1 MKRFLVVFG
10 LVALSVAAV
19 GVAWYARHRAVTPP
33 ATPAASQTQLLL
45 SVPYFSQYAAH
56 LSPDDPVWARIQ
68 AVAIPITYQVLMI
81 PWGKSDK
88 GPMQVR
94 AFHNGKTIS
103 FRLEWND
110 STEDRGGPRVEDLAD
125 AAAMMFSLQAEQT
138 SSLMMGFLG
147 RVNIWHWKANW
158 DQDVWAKAKDAPGY
172 ADFYPFENDPT
183 FYPALAAGNL
193 RAAQSRA
200 TAVEDIVSEGPG
212 SITAKQRQVVR
223 GRGLWHQGRWRVVL
237 QRELVTREADDFHFV
252 PGQKARIAFA
262 AWDGSHGEKGSRKSI
277 SEWVWLELHLPSN
290 TVDAETFRP
299 SPKEGP

>member
-1 MKRFLVVFG
+1 MKRFLVVLG

-33 ATPAASQTQLLL
+33 ATPASPQAQLLPA
-45 SVPYFSQYAAH
+45 PYLLQEAAH
-56 LSPDDPVWARIQ
+56 ISPDDPVWARIQ
-68 AVAIPITYQVLMI
+68 PVAIPITYQVLMI

-125 AAAMMFSLQAEQT
+125 AVAMMFSLQAEQT

-183 FYPALAAGNL
+183 FYPARAAGNL

-212 SITAKQRQVVR
+212 SITAKQKQVVQ
-223 GRGLWHQGRWRVVL
+223 GRGVWREDRWRVVL
-237 QRELVTREADDFHFV
+237 QRELATREADDFQFV
-252 PGQKARIAFA
+252 REKKARIAFA
-262 AWDGSHGEKGSRKSI
+262 AWDGSRGEKGSRKSI
-277 SEWVWLELHLPSN
+277 SEWVWLELHVPPS
-290 TVDAETFRP
+290 TAATETGGTP
-299 SPKEGP
+299 PKERP

>member
-1 MKRFLVVFG
+1 MKRFLTVFG
-10 LVALSVAAV
+10 LVVLSVAAV

-33 ATPAASQTQLLL
+33 APPLSPQTQLLL
-45 SVPYFSQYAAH
+45 PAPYVPQYAAH
-56 LSPDDPVWARIQ
+56 LSPDDPLWLRIQ
-68 AVAIPITYQVLMI
+68 PVTVPITYQVLMI

-88 GPMQVR
+88 GPMEVR
-94 AFHNGKTIS
+94 AFHNGKTVY
-103 FRLEWND
+103 FCLEWND

-125 AAAMMFSLQAEQT
+125 AAAMMFSLQAAQT

-158 DQDVWAKAKDAPGY
+158 DQEVWAKAKAATGY

-183 FYPALAAGNL
+183 FYPARATGNL

-212 SITAKQRQVVR
+212 SITAKQKQVVQ
-223 GRGLWHQGRWRVVL
+223 GRGLWREGRWRVVL
-237 QRELVTREADDFHFV
+237 QRELAAREADDFQFV

-262 AWDGSHGEKGSRKSI
+262 AWDGSRGEKGSRKSI
-277 SEWVWLELHLPSN
+277 SEWVWLELHLPPS
-290 TVDAETFRP
+290 TVAAETAGTP
-299 SPKEGP
+299 PKERP